1 MWLRVTWPLFTS
13 LETPQSS
20 LDFQPNAE
28 RSRRQTLDLRSEE
41 EFEEWALQLTLPLAD
56 MMIFGIFFGAQRS
69 RWREGSPG
77 VLSMALKLNEVK
89 AESSRGRVGDE
100 MFRDQIERF
109 IASCKHTHACINRHI
124 RTHTLGF
131 KYTWSHFSAC
141 VWVHVCL
148 CLSCIFFSKLGEW
161 RKKPRGPGRGQR
173 AASWVPTGGLIYKC
187 CLVPEAWL
195 GPAAPLD
202 LHRPWCLRTWL
213 VLCGVLFHSIWGI
226 YLVSWWKESSNTE
239 DVQWTFFFAYPWD
252 PQLRKDSQNWKH
264 HHNCVELHNFYT
276 AFASIVSSANIFT
289 HWKSTMIKHLTM
301 Y

>member
-69 RWREGSPG
+69 RWGEGSPG

-109 IASCKHTHACINRHI
+109 IASCKHTHARINRHI

-131 KYTWSHFSAC
+131 KYTVISLF
-141 VWVHVCL
+141 CL
-148 CLSCIFFSKLGEW
+148 CLSVCVSVFILHILLKVGRVEEEAK
-161 RKKPRGPGRGQR
+161 RPRQR
-173 AASWVPTGGLIYKC
+173 AKGSLLSANRRPHLQM
-187 CLVPEAWL
+187 LP
-195 GPAAPLD
+195 
-202 LHRPWCLRTWL
+202 RPWSLAGSCSPSR
-213 VLCGVLFHSIWGI
+213 
-226 YLVSWWKESSNTE
+226 
-239 DVQWTFFFAYPWD
+239 
-252 PQLRKDSQNWKH
+252 
-264 HHNCVELHNFYT
+264 
-276 AFASIVSSANIFT
+276 FT
-289 HWKSTMIKHLTM
+289 PSLMP
-301 Y
+301 